1 MVYTLRQSKRFK
13 IRHEMLKLFNLRD
26 RRVLDCQKQTNIEFK
41 EGLNEK
47 MLFKCVPA
55 VSPRLVDKAR
65 RTLISVYGQ
74 FYGIWAVNENT
85 TGIGN

>member
-1 MVYTLRQSKRFK
+1 MVNSLRQSKRFK

-47 MLFKCVPA
+47 MLLSVC
-55 VSPRLVDKAR
+55 PRSLQDLWTKR
-65 RTLISVYGQ
+65 GGL
-74 FYGIWAVNENT
+74 
-85 TGIGN
+85 

>member
-1 MVYTLRQSKRFK
+1 
-13 IRHEMLKLFNLRD
+13 MLKLFNLRD

-47 MLFKCVPA
+47 ILLSVC
-55 VSPRLVDKAR
+55 PRSLQDKAR

>member
-1 MVYTLRQSKRFK
+1 MVNSLRQSKRFK

-47 MLFKCVPA
+47 MLLSVCPR
-55 VSPRLVDKAR
+55 SPRLVDKAR

>member
-1 MVYTLRQSKRFK
+1 MVYSLRQSKRFK

-26 RRVLDCQKQTNIEFK
+26 RRVPDCQKQTNIEFK

-47 MLFKCVPA
+47 MLLSVCP